1 MRPPRFR
8 LPCSL
13 LARILWWHGIAV
25 VVTALAVS
33 ASVYL
38 FLDATADHLER
49 QTLRA
54 QVLAVRDAIAVRPGG
69 VVDIAAYNARHPPL
83 AAGMAVL
90 VLDARRVVAG
100 IAATPPSPATAARIP
115 RSEGEAYFTR
125 RSRRSVHAGLSRP
138 VTIAGHRLW
147 IVAIQNLD
155 HPANVID
162 DIVRQFLSHGLLV
175 VSPLLLLLLGIDA
188 LIVRRA
194 LRPVRRASALVRTI
208 DAARPD
214 LRVTDPAIPTEV
226 RPLTDAVNSALDR
239 LTASMR
245 TTRDFT
251 ADAAHELRT
260 PITVA
265 RVRAAQ
271 IKEPALRSALIADLD
286 ALAHT
291 VGQLLDI
298 AELDAA
304 DQLVMAPIDLSA
316 IARAGIAAIAPLAF
330 RQGKTLEMRGDAL
343 NVVSGQPQFIERA
356 LGALLEN
363 AVTHTPAGCH
373 ITVDTRTA
381 GAIAVSDD
389 GPGIAA
395 EEQELVFNRFWR
407 HDRNAVAN
415 SGLGLA
421 IVHRVV
427 TAHGGRVILR
437 SRPGLTVFT
446 LRFPPLD
453 QR

>member
-1 MRPPRFR
+1 MRRLRSLLPR
-8 LPCSL
+8 SL

-54 QVLAVRDAIAVRPGG
+54 QVQAVRDAIVVRPDGM
-69 VVDIAAYNARHPPL
+69 VDIAAYNARHRPL
-83 AAGMAVL
+83 AAGMTVL
-90 VLDARRVVAG
+90 VLDARQVVAG
-100 IAATPPSPATAARIP
+100 IARIP
-115 RSEGEAYFTR
+115 RSDGEAYFTR
-125 RSRRSVHAGLSRP
+125 RSRRSVYAGLSSP
-138 VTIAGHRLW
+138 VTIAGHRRW

-155 HPANVID
+155 HPANVMD
-162 DIVRQFLSHGLLV
+162 DIVRQFLSRGLLV
-175 VSPLLLLLLGIDA
+175 VSPLLLLLLGIDM

-208 DAARPD
+208 DAARSD
-214 LRVTDPAIPTEV
+214 LRVTDLAIPTEV
-226 RPLTDAVNSALDR
+226 RPLADAVNSALDR
-239 LTASMR
+239 LTASLR

-271 IKEPALRSALIADLD
+271 IEEPALRSALIADLN
-286 ALAHT
+286 ALAHI

-304 DQLVMAPIDLSA
+304 DRLVMVPVDLSA

-330 RQGKTLEMRGDAL
+330 RQDKTLEMRGDAP
-343 NVVSGQPQFIERA
+343 NVVQGQPQFIERA

-363 AVTHTPAGCH
+363 AVKHTLAGCH
-373 ITVDTRTA
+373 IIVDSQTA

-395 EEQELVFNRFWR
+395 EDQELVFNRFWR
-407 HDRNAVAN
+407 RDRTTGAN

-421 IVHRVV
+421 IVQRV
-427 TAHGGRVILR
+427 ADIHGGSVMLR
-437 SRPGLTVFT
+437 SRPRLTVFT
-446 LRFPPLD
+446 LKLLTS
-453 QR
+453 QRDKSSVEKT

>member
-1 MRPPRFR
+1 MRPPRAL
-8 LPCSL
+8 LPRSL

-49 QTLRA
+49 QTLRV
-54 QVLAVRDAIAVRPGG
+54 QVQAVRDAIVVRPGG
-69 VVDIAAYNARHPPL
+69 MVDLAAYGPRHPPF
-83 AAGMAVL
+83 AAGMTVL
-90 VLDARRVVAG
+90 VLDARRVLAG
-100 IAATPPSPATAARIP
+100 TAATPPTLATASIP
-115 RSEGEAYFTR
+115 RSDREAYFTR
-125 RSRRSVHAGLSRP
+125 RSRRSVHAGLSSP
-138 VTIAGHRLW
+138 VTIAGHRRW

-162 DIVRQFLSHGLLV
+162 DIVRQFLSRGLLV
-175 VSPLLLLLLGIDA
+175 VSPLLLLLLGIDV

-194 LRPVRRASALVRTI
+194 LRPVLRASALVRTI

-226 RPLTDAVNSALDR
+226 RPLADAVNSALDR

-271 IKEPALRSALIADLD
+271 IEDPTLRSALIADLD

-304 DQLVMAPIDLSA
+304 DRLMLTPVDLSE

-330 RQGKTLEMRGDAL
+330 RQGKTLEMRGDAP
-343 NVVSGQPQFIERA
+343 NVVQGQPQFIERA

-363 AVTHTPAGCH
+363 AVKHTPAGCH
-373 ITVDTRTA
+373 IIVDSRTP

-395 EEQELVFNRFWR
+395 ADQELVFNRFWR
-407 HDRNAVAN
+407 HDRTAGTN

-421 IVHRVV
+421 IVQRVA
-427 TAHGGRVILR
+427 TAHGGSVMLR
-437 SRPGLTVFT
+437 SRPGLTTFT
-446 LRFPPLD
+446 LRFSA
-453 QR
+453 